1 MENAM
6 TSILIAA
13 WLMMPAL
20 ASAAAVIK
28 DPMSYPVSQYG
39 FMLALSLLGGFVS
52 WYAKVKRGELVASN
66 LMSLVGELSTS
77 ALAGLL
83 AFYVCEWA
91 EVAPVLTA
99 AFVGV
104 AGHMGTRGIAVLE
117 TILQRWI
124 EQRTKA

>member
-1 MENAM
+1 
-6 TSILIAA
+6 
-13 WLMMPAL
+13 
-20 ASAAAVIK
+20 
-28 DPMSYPVSQYG
+28 
-39 FMLALSLLGGFVS
+39 
-52 WYAKVKRGELVASN
+52 
-66 LMSLVGELSTS
+66 MSLVGELSTS